1 MVGRRSIGKTL
12 DSPSRQLVYDLAK
25 DLEAIRLH
33 HEDLKRV
40 YSYQAQAQEEEEDEI
55 DRAHQE
61 FYYAAIEKTYEYY
74 DGHRREAEIVLQE
87 HLREEEEKERRRL
100 EEERRRQ
107 AEKERLERERK
118 EREEAARKRE
128 EEARL
133 EAEKVAREKEERL
146 KKAEAEA
153 KAKKAAEE
161 EKARREKEEADEK
174 ERQRQA
180 ELQKAEEEAKKQQTL
195 GGARGVTREEI
206 REQEQYL
213 ELHKY
218 LKELRKFVLAEGK
231 KNPALK
237 TTIGDYRRAIT
248 KCIGQLREG
257 QGTAANKG
265 QVTEIRGI
273 LQKSQEISIPCDV
286 RRFFIN
292 APDIASLPEDKAQ
305 VSAVFVYLLNIF
317 VKAAILQL
325 INEAGIKLE
334 YAEPLGVVI
343 AQIFS
348 SEQFCF
354 QGHAFSDLF
363 WAKYRASCPAL
374 WGFYGDEKT
383 AAGKEALGWRRIEAG
398 GPFLSEGEHRQ
409 RMIGLGGGF
418 AAVTLRNFGK
428 TSRKNP
434 FPNHIFWK
442 TVARMVSIP
451 PNELQET
458 HFHLL
463 YAMLRFSAERI
474 IGFWGHAGL
483 ALLRSAIVN
492 LPSLA
497 TNKKA
502 GAIGQLKVL
511 KTLYATERSIII

>member
-61 FYYAAIEKTYEYY
+61 FYYAAIEKTYDYY

-87 HLREEEEKERRRL
+87 HLREEEEKERRRV

-128 EEARL
+128 EEARR
-133 EAEKVAREKEERL
+133 EAEKLAREKEERL

-195 GGARGVTREEI
+195 GGVRGVTQEEI
-206 REQEQYL
+206 KEQEQYL

-218 LKELRKFVLAEGK
+218 LKELRKFVVAEGK
-231 KNPALK
+231 KDPTLK

-265 QVTEIRGI
+265 QVRLP
-273 LQKSQEISIPCDV
+273 LQ
-286 RRFFIN
+286 
-292 APDIASLPEDKAQ
+292 
-305 VSAVFVYLLNIF
+305 
-317 VKAAILQL
+317 
-325 INEAGIKLE
+325 
-334 YAEPLGVVI
+334 
-343 AQIFS
+343 
-348 SEQFCF
+348 
-354 QGHAFSDLF
+354 
-363 WAKYRASCPAL
+363 W
-374 WGFYGDEKT
+374 
-383 AAGKEALGWRRIEAG
+383 
-398 GPFLSEGEHRQ
+398 
-409 RMIGLGGGF
+409 F
-418 AAVTLRNFGK
+418 A
-428 TSRKNP
+428 
-434 FPNHIFWK
+434 
-442 TVARMVSIP
+442 
-451 PNELQET
+451 
-458 HFHLL
+458 
-463 YAMLRFSAERI
+463 
-474 IGFWGHAGL
+474 
-483 ALLRSAIVN
+483 
-492 LPSLA
+492 
-497 TNKKA
+497 
-502 GAIGQLKVL
+502 
-511 KTLYATERSIII
+511 

>member
-61 FYYAAIEKTYEYY
+61 FYYAAIEKTYDYY

-265 QVTEIRGI
+265 QVRLP
-273 LQKSQEISIPCDV
+273 LQWSRIT
-286 RRFFIN
+286 
-292 APDIASLPEDKAQ
+292 
-305 VSAVFVYLLNIF
+305 
-317 VKAAILQL
+317 
-325 INEAGIKLE
+325 
-334 YAEPLGVVI
+334 AE
-343 AQIFS
+343 F
-348 SEQFCF
+348 
-354 QGHAFSDLF
+354 
-363 WAKYRASCPAL
+363 
-374 WGFYGDEKT
+374 
-383 AAGKEALGWRRIEAG
+383 
-398 GPFLSEGEHRQ
+398 
-409 RMIGLGGGF
+409 
-418 AAVTLRNFGK
+418 
-428 TSRKNP
+428 
-434 FPNHIFWK
+434 
-442 TVARMVSIP
+442 
-451 PNELQET
+451 
-458 HFHLL
+458 
-463 YAMLRFSAERI
+463 
-474 IGFWGHAGL
+474 
-483 ALLRSAIVN
+483 
-492 LPSLA
+492 
-497 TNKKA
+497 
-502 GAIGQLKVL
+502 
-511 KTLYATERSIII
+511 